1 MINRNFYLSASIL
14 SLTGCLALHAAGN
27 GKNLDKPNIVFI
39 MADDL
44 GWNDLGYTGSDY
56 HETPHIDRLASEG
69 LVFTN
74 AYAAAANS
82 APSRACLM
90 SGMYTPRHGVFTVS
104 PSARGNRKKRKL
116 IPIENTEDLRADFV
130 TLAEALKAQGYT
142 CGHVGKWHLGD
153 DNDGTGP
160 LSQGFD
166 LNIAG
171 CRAGTPYSYFYPY
184 CNKKNGACH
193 PGLDKGKEGEYL
205 TDRLTDEAVKFMID
219 SSRGDKPF
227 FLYMAHHAVHTP
239 LRAPAGLIEKYQKKE
254 KGKYH
259 RNPVYAAMT
268 ESLDNSVGRIC
279 HTLDSLGVADNTI
292 IVFTSDNGGSE
303 PITDNFMLRGGK
315 GMPYEGGIKVP
326 LIVKWPGHTK
336 AGSKCKVA
344 VSGVDFYPTFVNLAG
359 GKADPSLDGEDVSC
373 LLNGAEN
380 EFRNRDL
387 FWHFPAYLESYEKNG
402 MDFRATPFSIIRSGK
417 WKLIYLYETN
427 TFELYDLD
435 QDRMEKTDVAAK
447 YPKIAER
454 MVKKLKIWISDTKA
468 PIPTEKNPYYEG
480 GL

>member
-1 MINRNFYLSASIL
+1 MLGRIFLATGGL
-14 SLTGCLALHAAGN
+14 MFSLGCAA
-27 GKNLDKPNIVFI
+27 KNEKPNIVFI

-56 HETPHIDRLASEG
+56 HETPYIDSLASEG
-69 LVFTN
+69 MIFTN

-82 APSRACLM
+82 APSRACFM
-90 SGMYTPRHGVFTVS
+90 SGMYTPRHGIFTVS
-104 PSARGNRKKRKL
+104 PSARGDKKKRKL
-116 IPIENTEDLRADFV
+116 IPIKNTEDLRADFV
-130 TLAEALKAQGYT
+130 TLGEALKSEGYT

-184 CNKKNGACH
+184 CNKKKGACH
-193 PGLDKGKEGEYL
+193 SGLDEGKEGEYL

-219 SSRGDKPF
+219 SSKGDKPF
-227 FLYMAHHAVHTP
+227 FLYMAHHAVYTP
-239 LRAPAGLIEKYQKKE
+239 LKAPANLIEKYQNKE

-259 RNPVYAAMT
+259 KNPVYAAMM

-303 PITDNFMLRGGK
+303 PVTDNFMLRGGK
-315 GMPYEGGIKVP
+315 GMPYEGGIRVP
-326 LIVKWPGHTK
+326 LIVKWPGHTE
-336 AGSKCKVA
+336 AGSKCEVA
-344 VSGVDFYPTFVNLAG
+344 VSGVDFYPTLVDMAG
-359 GKADPSLDGEDVSC
+359 GKADSSLDGEDISC
-373 LLNGAEN
+373 LLDGSEKK
-380 EFRNRDL
+380 FKDRDL
-387 FWHFPAYLESYEKNG
+387 FWHFPAYLESYKKSG
-402 MDFRATPFSIIRSGK
+402 MDFRATPFSIVRSGE
-417 WKLIYLYETN
+417 WKLIYFYETD
-427 TFELYDLD
+427 TFELYNLD
-435 QDRMEKTDVAAK
+435 KDIMEKNNVAAK
-447 YPKIAER
+447 YPKVADV
-454 MVKKLKIWISDTKA
+454 MVKKLKKWIADTDA